1 MYCPDFFEKKNRR
14 YVKPLSPRLKN
25 TIFTMS
31 KKELKITLKMNRNLL
46 KILLKDMM
54 KIDH

>member
-1 MYCPDFFEKKNRR
+1 
-14 YVKPLSPRLKN
+14 
-25 TIFTMS
+25 MS